1 MFIEVVVFFL
11 KVVET
16 RKREEAI
23 TRAAEAALVALE
35 RGASSRAISAA
46 AQDTA
51 SRWRRNSDLKEIEEA
66 CLRG

>member
-1 MFIEVVVFFL
+1 MEN
-11 KVVET
+11 
-16 RKREEAI
+16 RRREETI
-23 TRAAEAALVALE
+23 TRAAQAALVALE

-51 SRWRRNSDLKEIEEA
+51 SRWRRNSDLEEIEEA